1 MTTREALS
9 AGRRV
14 MIATYPPESLYT
26 EEGNQ
31 KAVSLKASSIEE
43 RIRIA
48 EEHFRGILEEPQICK
63 LEIPEGND
71 EGYLMLNGRVCFVS
85 FYDVNWDCVIARMD
99 LAWID
104 RDQETE
110 RAA

>member
-1 MTTREALS
+1 MNIREAFS
-9 AGRRV
+9 SGKRV

-31 KAVSLKASSIEE
+31 KAASLKESSVED

-48 EEHFRGILEEPQICK
+48 QEYFRGILEEPQICE
-63 LEIPEGND
+63 LEVPVAND
-71 EGYLMLNGRVCFVS
+71 EGYLMLNGRVRFVG
-85 FYDVNWDCVIARMD
+85 FYDPNSGRVIARMD

-104 RDQETE
+104 RGSIN
-110 RAA
+110 